1 MYASLT
7 APLLFAL
14 TLCCATVNG
23 APSSRKQLNASTPVV
38 IWHGFGDRFDNPAF
52 AGMLQDI
59 QDAIGSDTYI
69 HVVRLADDGSADSKA
84 SLFGDMREQV
94 QRVAKELSHVTELKD
109 DFDAIG
115 LSQGGVYLRALVE
128 LHSGRH
134 G

>member
-1 MYASLT
+1 MRASLM
-7 APLLFAL
+7 APLLSAL
-14 TLCCATVNG
+14 TLCCTIVNG

-52 AGMLQDI
+52 AGMIQDI
-59 QDAIGSDTYI
+59 QDGIGGETYV

-84 SLFGDMREQV
+84 GLFGDMREQV
-94 QRVAKELSHVTELKD
+94 QRVAEELSHVASLKD
-109 DFDAIG
+109 GFDAIG

-128 LHSGRH
+128 MHSGRH